1 MFLTFCL
8 RSISVI
14 LYIEGK
20 ETNVNS
26 IKFIAAAAFILIIFG
41 LISCTPTGVQV
52 KKSPLIKKKTPRF
65 SDLNEAVDY
74 LGTAIGEEMYN
85 LEGSNQFISDVSG
98 DSYSSKEPLTEKEFT
113 PEEMTRQHAE
123 SAMDELDREIARKEG
138 KHYKEKKKKSI
149 SITSKESYT
158 SQQSTNMG
166 STDRASKEPMVIAIA
181 DFINEEGNV
190 SKLGRYVSDK
200 LTPYFARSKQ
210 FSVMERVVID
220 KVLEEHQFQVS
231 AFVDEEST
239 QEFGKL
245 VGAETIISG
254 TISTLDDAFYFNAKV
269 VGVAHGNLITSI
281 DVEVDRSGRL
291 VALYNANLP
300 RIKKKEF
307 KSKIFRAKGLGI
319 PSVKHKMNPTLAST
333 LAGRAATVDAMRNL
347 AQQIQGAHIDAKTT
361 VKDFMTESDNVTLK
375 VNTYIRGARVISKKE
390 MPDGAVEVEME
401 VELPPEFFEKLSAN
415 Q

>member
-1 MFLTFCL
+1 M
-8 RSISVI
+8 
-14 LYIEGK
+14 
-20 ETNVNS
+20 NS
-26 IKFIAAAAFILIIFG
+26 IKFIVAAASILIIFG
-41 LISCTPTGVQV
+41 LISCTPAGVQV

-74 LGTAIGEEMYN
+74 LGTAISEEMYN
-85 LEGSNQFISDVSG
+85 IEGSNQFTSDVSG

-123 SAMDELDREIARKEG
+123 SALDELDREIARKEG
-138 KHYKEKKKKSI
+138 KSI

-166 STDRASKEPMVIAIA
+166 GTDRASKEPMVIAIA

-254 TISTLDDAFYFNAKV
+254 TISALDDAFYFIAKV

-300 RIKKKEF
+300 RSKKKEF
-307 KSKIFRAKGLGI
+307 RSKIFRAKGIGI
-319 PSVKHKMNPTLAST
+319 PSEKHKKNPTLAST

-361 VKDFMTESDNVTLK
+361 VRDFMTESDNVTLQ

-401 VELPPEFFEKLSAN
+401 VEMPAEFFEKLSAN

>member
-1 MFLTFCL
+1 M
-8 RSISVI
+8 
-14 LYIEGK
+14 K
-20 ETNVNS
+20 S
-26 IKFIAAAAFILIIFG
+26 IKFLAAVASILMIFG

-52 KKSPLIKKKTPRF
+52 KKSSLIKKKTPHF

-74 LGTAIGEEMYN
+74 LGTALSEEMYN
-85 LEGSNQFISDVSG
+85 LEGSNRFSSDVSG
-98 DSYSSKEPLTEKEFT
+98 DSYSSMEPLEEKDFT

-123 SAMDELDREIARKEG
+123 GALDELDREIARKEG
-138 KHYKEKKKKSI
+138 KYYKEKKRKTI

-166 STDRASKEPMVIAIA
+166 GTGRASKEPMVIAIA

-190 SKLGRYVSDK
+190 SKLGRYVADK
-200 LTPYFARSKQ
+200 LTPYFTRSKQ
-210 FSVMERVVID
+210 FSVMERAVID
-220 KVLEEHQFQVS
+220 KVLEEQQFQVS

-254 TISTLDDAFYFNAKV
+254 TISALDDAFYFNAKV

-300 RIKKKEF
+300 RVKKKEF

-319 PSVKHKMNPTLAST
+319 PSVKHKKNPALARA

-347 AQQIQGAHIDAKTT
+347 AQQIQGAHVDAKTT
-361 VKDFMTESDNVTLK
+361 VKDFMTESDNVTLR

-401 VELPPEFFEKLSAN
+401 VELPAEFFEKLSAN

>member
-1 MFLTFCL
+1 
-8 RSISVI
+8 

-26 IKFIAAAAFILIIFG
+26 IKFIVAAASILIIFG
-41 LISCTPTGVQV
+41 LISCTPAGVQFE
-52 KKSPLIKKKTPRF
+52 KSPLIKKKTPRF

-74 LGTAIGEEMYN
+74 LGTAISEEMYN
-85 LEGSNQFISDVSG
+85 LEGSNQFTSDVSG
-98 DSYSSKEPLTEKEFT
+98 DSYSSKEPLKEKEFT

-123 SAMDELDREIARKEG
+123 NALDELDREIATKEG
-138 KHYKEKKKKSI
+138 KSI

-166 STDRASKEPMVIAIA
+166 VTDRASKEPMVIAIA

-254 TISTLDDAFYFNAKV
+254 TISTLDDAFYFIAKV

-281 DVEVDRSGRL
+281 DVEVDRSERL

-307 KSKIFRAKGLGI
+307 RSKIFRAKGIGI
-319 PSVKHKMNPTLAST
+319 PSEKHKKNPTLAST

-361 VKDFMTESDNVTLK
+361 VKDFMTESDNVTLQ
-375 VNTYIRGARVISKKE
+375 VNTYIRGARVIRKKE

-401 VELPPEFFEKLSAN
+401 VEVPAEFFEKLSAN

>member
-1 MFLTFCL
+1 
-8 RSISVI
+8 
-14 LYIEGK
+14 
-20 ETNVNS
+20 
-26 IKFIAAAAFILIIFG
+26 
-41 LISCTPTGVQV
+41 
-52 KKSPLIKKKTPRF
+52 
-65 SDLNEAVDY
+65 
-74 LGTAIGEEMYN
+74 
-85 LEGSNQFISDVSG
+85 
-98 DSYSSKEPLTEKEFT
+98 
-113 PEEMTRQHAE
+113 
-123 SAMDELDREIARKEG
+123 
-138 KHYKEKKKKSI
+138 
-149 SITSKESYT
+149 
-158 SQQSTNMG
+158 
-166 STDRASKEPMVIAIA
+166 
-181 DFINEEGNV
+181 
-190 SKLGRYVSDK
+190 
-200 LTPYFARSKQ
+200 
-210 FSVMERVVID
+210 
-220 KVLEEHQFQVS
+220 VLEEHQFQVS

-254 TISTLDDAFYFNAKV
+254 TISALDDAFYFNAKV

-307 KSKIFRAKGLGI
+307 RSKIFRAKGIGI
-319 PSVKHKMNPTLAST
+319 PSEKHKKNPTLAST

-401 VELPPEFFEKLSAN
+401 VELPAEFFEKLSAN

>member
-1 MFLTFCL
+1 M
-8 RSISVI
+8 
-14 LYIEGK
+14 
-20 ETNVNS
+20 NS
-26 IKFIAAAAFILIIFG
+26 IKFIVAAASILIIFG

-52 KKSPLIKKKTPRF
+52 KKPPLTQKKTPRF

-85 LEGSNQFISDVSG
+85 IEGSNQFTSDVSG

-123 SAMDELDREIARKEG
+123 SALDELDREIARKEG
-138 KHYKEKKKKSI
+138 KSI

-166 STDRASKEPMVIAIA
+166 GTDRASKEPMVIAIA

-200 LTPYFARSKQ
+200 ITPYFARSKQ

-254 TISTLDDAFYFNAKV
+254 TISALDDAFYFNAKV

-300 RIKKKEF
+300 RIKEKEF

-319 PSVKHKMNPTLAST
+319 PSVKHKKNPTLART

-401 VELPPEFFEKLSAN
+401 VELPAEFFEKLSAN

>member
-1 MFLTFCL
+1 
-8 RSISVI
+8 
-14 LYIEGK
+14 
-20 ETNVNS
+20 
-26 IKFIAAAAFILIIFG
+26 
-41 LISCTPTGVQV
+41 
-52 KKSPLIKKKTPRF
+52 
-65 SDLNEAVDY
+65 
-74 LGTAIGEEMYN
+74 
-85 LEGSNQFISDVSG
+85 
-98 DSYSSKEPLTEKEFT
+98 
-113 PEEMTRQHAE
+113 
-123 SAMDELDREIARKEG
+123 
-138 KHYKEKKKKSI
+138 
-149 SITSKESYT
+149 
-158 SQQSTNMG
+158 
-166 STDRASKEPMVIAIA
+166 
-181 DFINEEGNV
+181 NV

-245 VGAETIISG
+245 VGAETMISG

-307 KSKIFRAKGLGI
+307 RAKIFRAKGLGI
-319 PSVKHKMNPTLAST
+319 PSVKHKKNPTLART

-361 VKDFMTESDNVTLK
+361 VRDFMTESDNVTLQ

-401 VELPPEFFEKLSAN
+401 VEMPAEFFEKLSAN